1 MSPRTR
7 LVMLSVAIVAATV
20 LALTWSRPERYA
32 NFPPTLDGP
41 WVAFGDSLTAGVGA
55 EPGQDYPSRLG
66 HLLNVV
72 ILNLGRSGDTTD
84 TGLARL
90 EEVISLKPSVVL
102 LCLGGN
108 DALNGTSRSQTF
120 SNIGTML
127 DRLLGSGAFVVLI
140 GVRSA
145 SLRDRNEE
153 PFARLAAEKKV
164 FHIPDILQGIAFK
177 PVYMS
182 DAVHPNEEGYRRI
195 AERLAKELRP
205 FRARLVRA
213 KPGGA

>member
-1 MSPRTR
+1 MSTR
-7 LVMLSVAIVAATV
+7 IRMAMLLVAALAATV
-20 LALTWSRPERYA
+20 LIWSWARPPHYA
-32 NFPPTLDGP
+32 NFPPSIDGP

-55 EPGQDYPSRLG
+55 DPGQDYPSRLG
-66 HLLNVV
+66 QLLNVD

-90 EEVISLKPSVVL
+90 DEVTSLKPRVVL

-108 DALNGTSRSQTF
+108 DALNGTPRNQIF
-120 SNIGTML
+120 SNLAAML
-127 DRLLGSGAFVVLI
+127 DRLRGSGAFVVLI

-153 PFARLAAEKKV
+153 PFARLAAAKQV
-164 FHIPDILQGIAFK
+164 FHIPDILQGLAFK

-195 AERLAKELRP
+195 AKRLSKELRP
-205 FRARLVRA
+205 LRAQLATRSA
-213 KPGGA
+213 GP